1 MGFFDN
7 KFKLQTSTPVTDFPA
22 NDDGMKAPASEAG
35 TATQLL
41 TAPSPD
47 EGKEGATASAEP
59 TQTAPVAAAPAST
72 ESNAPA
78 STATSTTPIDT
89 SGITSSA
96 PSFTQQPTAEETK
109 VTPNQGITIDWSRP
123 FSEIEKNPILR
134 QMNSY
139 DILKDF
145 AKNGNGDYAAFM
157 PWLNSLGDMDKT
169 VDANEALKKK
179 EEKQAKWE
187 RWGNLFSHV
196 GNFLGTIHG
205 APNQKIESMQDLT
218 ERQRKIKASTD
229 ALRQKG
235 YDNIMLNIYKDR
247 NAKAAEMQAQANAK
261 EKAAM
266 ADYYASQKKQKDALT
281 PELVKTEQ
289 AKQGASKAAA
299 GLSAAKTDTE
309 NQLRDKKG
317 KLLTA
322 QAKNAD
328 TGAALHGAQI
338 KATNAKTA
346 KTVSDNAKDKE
357 ADDFNTNYVND
368 PTFKKYV
375 NQWASHNGMAVGGSD
390 GTGGTWNNKYNRQQA
405 SAWAKAK
412 MAQDKKNHSKTPPS
426 RRRNDNSK
434 VPPSRRK

>member
-7 KFKLQTSTPVTDFPA
+7 KFKLQTSTPVTDFPT
-22 NDDGMKAPASEAG
+22 NDDGMKAPAPEAG
-35 TATQLL
+35 TATQSL

-59 TQTAPVAAAPAST
+59 TQAAPVAAAPAST
-72 ESNAPA
+72 ES
-78 STATSTTPIDT
+78 TIDT
-89 SGITSSA
+89 SGITAST

-196 GNFLGTIHG
+196 GNFLGTIQG

-346 KTVSDNAKDKE
+346 KTVSNNAKDKE

-368 PTFKKYV
+368 PAFKKYV

-426 RRRNDNSK
+426 RRNRNGGGNSK